1 LNILISLRLCGLAV
15 NINRKG
21 LPACRQAGAKTQS
34 FFILTPILMRS
45 LFLTVLASCLLILA
59 PSFQIIKTTLNLT
72 VRDEVGNT
80 VEGAT
85 VQLFETEED
94 YTAEKNIAAE
104 GVTDAKGILKLKDL
118 KAMSYFVIVRKD
130 DKDNS
135 GGGERTGK
143 LEEKRINK
151 VTIVIQ

>member
-1 LNILISLRLCGLAV
+1 MKTSLRILIAM
-15 NINRKG
+15 
-21 LPACRQAGAKTQS
+21 S
-34 FFILTPILMRS
+34 FL
-45 LFLTVLASCLLILA
+45 VVVC
-59 PSFQIIKTTLNLT
+59 SFQLIKTTLHLT

-94 YTAEKNIAAE
+94 YNAEQNVLAE
-104 GVTDAKGILKLKDL
+104 GTTDAKGILKLKEL
-118 KAMSYFVIVRKD
+118 KAMSYFIIVRKD

-143 LEEKRINK
+143 LEAKRINK